1 MNNNTQQYFMQYKQ
15 QLDAFFALH
24 NNANMQLLQ
33 QLKHNF
39 SQYKLKQFL
48 TVLLGDLKI
57 MNHAGDCDVMP
68 KGKLHR
74 IVNHGYQ
81 QWVATIMCSAPI
93 EQGTTRLT
101 SIHIGVDPNIQP
113 PKVTVQQMREA
124 LHSFLN
130 ELNTQQEYCNAA

>member
-1 MNNNTQQYFMQYKQ
+1 MQYKQ

-74 IVNHGYQ
+74 IVNHGY
-81 QWVATIMCSAPI
+81 
-93 EQGTTRLT
+93 
-101 SIHIGVDPNIQP
+101 
-113 PKVTVQQMREA
+113 
-124 LHSFLN
+124 
-130 ELNTQQEYCNAA
+130 